1 MSRNSVPVTSS
12 VISCLICSGCSRAPS
27 VEIVG
32 SFFPI
37 WMICIAAGVI
47 VAFIA
52 RVLLLRYRIENQLQP
67 LWLFYPCTVTLCACL
82 LWLILYR

>member
-1 MSRNSVPVTSS
+1 MSVMNSVT
-12 VISCLICSGCSRAPS
+12 ICLLCSGCSRAPS
-27 VEIVG
+27 VDIIG

-52 RVLLLRYRIENQLQP
+52 RTMLLRYRLENQVQP
-67 LWLFYPCTVTLCACL
+67 LWLFYPCTVTLSACL
-82 LWLILYR
+82 LWLIFYR